1 MRFSDIHGLSSTKQH
16 LITSVQRNH
25 VAHAQLFAGVEGS
38 ALLPMALAFAT
49 YLNCEN
55 PGANDACGECPS
67 CVKSMKYVHP
77 DMHFVFPVSSTDKI
91 TGKDVVSKSFL
102 PAWREFLQS
111 NAYGSSMDWAHAFG
125 GENKQLNISKQ
136 ESREIIEALSLKAF
150 EGKYKIMILWM
161 PELMHPNAAN
171 GILKILEEP
180 ANNTVFLLVSPNKD
194 RLLTTIIS
202 RTQLVRIPSFSDEE
216 MVHILTEEHNIDE
229 PRAIQLAQLADG
241 SLRTALQINSE
252 ADINIHS
259 MFTEWMRFCFQNNF
273 SELTGL
279 SEKFSGLS
287 KSAQK
292 SLLIYSLEILRDSL
306 VISQEE
312 EQLQR
317 MSGEALAFV
326 QNFSKTINLV
336 IIDQLSRQI
345 SDAHYH
351 LERNV
356 NAKIVFMNLS
366 IVFSNSFNRQ

>member
-1 MRFSDIHGLSSTKQH
+1 
-16 LITSVQRNH
+16 
-25 VAHAQLFAGVEGS
+25 
-38 ALLPMALAFAT
+38 
-49 YLNCEN
+49 
-55 PGANDACGECPS
+55 
-67 CVKSMKYVHP
+67 
-77 DMHFVFPVSSTDKI
+77 
-91 TGKDVVSKSFL
+91 
-102 PAWREFLQS
+102 
-111 NAYGSSMDWAHAFG
+111 
-125 GENKQLNISKQ
+125 
-136 ESREIIEALSLKAF
+136 
-150 EGKYKIMILWM
+150 M

-202 RTQLVRIPSFSDEE
+202 RTQQVRIPSFSDDELG
-216 MVHILTEEHNIDE
+216 HILTKEYDIDE
-229 PRAIQLAQLADG
+229 QRAIQLAHLADG

-259 MFTEWMRFCFQNNF
+259 MFAEWMRFCFQNNF
-273 SELTGL
+273 SELTNL
-279 SEKFSGLS
+279 SEKFAGLS

-306 VISQEE
+306 VVSQGE

-336 IIDQLSRQI
+336 IIDQLSRRI

-366 IVFSNSFNRQ
+366 IVFSNSFNRP